1 VLVSAD
7 GSGRPLAFKRAV
19 SDFHQGNV
27 GVGGAIDGKSET
39 SWATHP
45 QEGKP
50 HVAWF
55 ELAGPVEVNAAQKLT
70 FVLEQLQ
77 GSGHL
82 IGRPRLCVTDAELP
96 TAGAKLPSPVAT
108 ASATQRD
115 HRTEAERAEL
125 ARFVLREAV
134 DAALATLPAQQK
146 VYAIAT
152 DFAPQGNYKPAK
164 GPRPV
169 DVLRRGDVRQPI
181 EPAAPGAM
189 SCVAGLE
196 SRFKL
201 ANPKDEGARRA
212 ALARWVSAR
221 ENVLT
226 WRSIV
231 NRVWH
236 YHFGRGLV
244 ETPNDFGHM
253 GATPT
258 HPELLDWLAVTFRDD
273 LGGSLKRLHRLIVT
287 SATYRQS
294 TAYDAACATV
304 DGDNKFLWRMNRT
317 RLDAESVRDAVLAMS
332 GRLDLAMG
340 GPPLRQF
347 VESKGVHVTANADYD
362 AFDIDSPAARRR
374 SVYNFIFRTVPD
386 PLMQT
391 LDCPDASQ
399 FAPRREHSVT
409 ALQALAM
416 LNDRVIIR
424 QSEHIA
430 ERLVKET
437 ADARDQVR
445 RAYLLTLGRPA
456 TDGEV
461 DAVSA
466 YAEKHGLAN
475 AVRMLLNSNEFM
487 FVE

>member
-1 VLVSAD
+1 VFELKAPIEVND
-7 GSGRPLAFKRAV
+7 
-19 SDFHQGNV
+19 
-27 GVGGAIDGKSET
+27 GGA
-39 SWATHP
+39 
-45 QEGKP
+45 
-50 HVAWF
+50 
-55 ELAGPVEVNAAQKLT
+55 KLT
-70 FVLEQLQ
+70 FLLEQLH
-77 GSGHL
+77 GSAHL
-82 IGRPRLCVTDAELP
+82 IGRLRLSVTDVALP
-96 TAGAKLPSPVAT
+96 VRASSLPGAVA
-108 ASATQRD
+108 
-115 HRTEAERAEL
+115 
-125 ARFVLREAV
+125 
-134 DAALATLPAQQK
+134 AALATPAAQRSDEQRATLARHVLGEEVERALAKLPQQQK
-146 VYAIAT
+146 VYAIAS
-152 DFAPQGNYKPAK
+152 DFAPQGNFKPAK
-164 GPRPV
+164 GPRAV

-181 EPAAPGAM
+181 GRAAPGAM

-196 SRFKL
+196 PRFKL
-201 ANPKDEGARRA
+201 SEPKDEAARRA

-221 ENVLT
+221 NNVLT

-236 YHFGRGLV
+236 YHFGRGIV

-253 GATPT
+253 GAAPT

-294 TAYDAACATV
+294 AAHDATCATI
-304 DGDNKFLWRMNRT
+304 DGDNKLLWRMNRT

-332 GRLDLAMG
+332 GRLDLTMG

-374 SVYNFIFRTVPD
+374 SVYNFVFRTVPD

-399 FAPRREHSVT
+399 FAPRREQSVT

-416 LNDRVIIR
+416 LNDRMIIR

-430 ERLVKET
+430 TRLENMT
-437 ADARDQVR
+437 ADVEEQVR
-445 RAYLLTLGRPA
+445 RLYALALSRPA
-456 TDGEV
+456 TDDEV
-461 DAVSA
+461 AAVST
-466 YAEKHGLAN
+466 YASKHGLAN